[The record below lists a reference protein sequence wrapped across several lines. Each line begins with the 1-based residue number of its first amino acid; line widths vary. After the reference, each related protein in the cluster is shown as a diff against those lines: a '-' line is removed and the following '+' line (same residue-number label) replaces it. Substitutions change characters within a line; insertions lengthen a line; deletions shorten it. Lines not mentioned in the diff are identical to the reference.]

1 MKIGLLSAA
10 RINAKLAAGARASTR
25 AEVVAI
31 ASRDIAKARAQA
43 DELGVAGAHGSYE
56 ALLADDS
63 IDAVYVSLPNG
74 LHHPWTMR
82 ALAAGKHVLCE
93 KPYSRHPAEVD
104 EAYDTAERAGLVL
117 AEAFMWRHHPQA
129 IRLAELVAQG
139 AVGEL
144 RHVRA
149 SFSFL
154 LDDPGNIR
162 LDPHLE
168 GGALMDLGCYCVSGV
183 RLLAGE
189 PQRVAAIERRPAG
202 GVDVRFTGVLE
213 HARGVTSQ
221 IACAFDL
228 PFGCALEAIGST
240 GSLLVRD
247 PWHSVSA
254 GIEHAREDGAVEQI
268 AIAAANP
275 YACELDDLAAAID
288 REHAPRLGR
297 DDALG
302 QVRTI
307 AALYDAA
314 ASGSHVAPA
323 PS

>member
-1 MKIGLLSAA
+1 MKLGLLSAA
-10 RINAKLAAGARASTR
+10 RINAKLAAGARASAR

-31 ASRDIAKARAQA
+31 ASRDLAKARAQA
-43 DELGVAGAHGSYE
+43 DELGVARAHGSYE
-56 ALLADDS
+56 ELLADET

-74 LHHPWTMR
+74 LHHEWTMR

-144 RHVRA
+144 GHVRA

-154 LDDPGNIR
+154 LTDSGNIR
-162 LDPHLE
+162 LSPDLD
-168 GGALMDLGCYCVSGV
+168 GGAVMDLGCYCVSGV

-189 PQRVAAIERRPAG
+189 PLRCSAIERRTAG
-202 GVDVRFTGVLE
+202 GVDVRLAGVLE

-221 IACAFDL
+221 IDCAFDL
-228 PFGCALEAIGST
+228 PFRCALEAIGST

-247 PWHSVSA
+247 PWHCTSP
-254 GIEHAREDGAVEQI
+254 GIEHAREDGSVEQLEI
-268 AIAAANP
+268 APANP

-297 DDALG
+297 ADALG
-302 QVRTI
+302 QARTI
-307 AALYDAA
+307 AALYEAA
-314 ASGSHVAPA
+314 ASGAHVS
-323 PS
+323 PSSR

>member
-1 MKIGLLSAA
+1 MKVGLLSTA
-10 RINAKLAAGARASTR
+10 RINVKIVAGARASTR

-31 ASRDIAKARAQA
+31 ASRDLAKARAQA

-63 IDAVYVSLPNG
+63 IDVVYISLPNG

-104 EAYDTAERAGLVL
+104 EAFDTAERAGLVL
-117 AEAFMWRHHPQA
+117 VEAFMWRHHPQT
-129 IRLAELVAQG
+129 IRLAELVAEG

-149 SFSFL
+149 SSSFL
-154 LDDPGNIR
+154 LVDPGNIR
-162 LDPHLE
+162 LAADLE
-168 GGALMDLGCYCVSGV
+168 GGALMDLGCYCVSGA

-189 PQRVAAIERRPAG
+189 PQSVSAIERRSAG
-202 GVDVRFTGVLE
+202 GVDVRLAGVLE

-228 PFGCALEAIGST
+228 PYGCALEAIGST

-247 PWHSVSA
+247 PWHCASP
-254 GIEHAREDGAVEQI
+254 GIEHVRQGGVIEQI
-268 AIAAANP
+268 AIAPANP
-275 YACELDDLAAAID
+275 YGCELDDLAAAID
-288 REHAPRLGR
+288 REHAPRIGR
-297 DDALG
+297 ADALG
-302 QVRTI
+302 QARTI
-307 AALYDAA
+307 AALYEAA
-314 ASGSHVAPA
+314 ASGRSTALTG
-323 PS
+323 

>member
-1 MKIGLLSAA
+1 MKVGLLSTA
-10 RINAKLAAGARASTR
+10 RINVKIAAGARASTR
-25 AEVVAI
+25 AEIVAI
-31 ASRDIAKARAQA
+31 ASRDLAKARAQA
-43 DELGVAGAHGSYE
+43 DELGVVGAHGSYE
-56 ALLADDS
+56 ALLADES
-63 IDAVYVSLPNG
+63 IDVVYISLPNG

-117 AEAFMWRHHPQA
+117 AEALMWRHHPQT
-129 IRLAELVAQG
+129 IRLAELVAEG

-154 LDDPGNIR
+154 LGDPADIR
-162 LDPHLE
+162 LTTDLA
-168 GGALMDLGCYCVSGV
+168 GGALMDVGCYCVSGA

-189 PQRVAAIERRPAG
+189 AERCSAIERRPVG
-202 GVDVRFTGVLE
+202 GADLRLVGALE

-221 IACAFDL
+221 IDCAFDL
-228 PFGCALEAIGST
+228 PSGCALEAIGSA

-247 PWHSVSA
+247 PWHCA
-254 GIEHAREDGAVEQI
+254 TPGIERVREDGSIEQI
-268 AIAAANP
+268 AITAKNP

-297 DDALG
+297 ADALG
-302 QVRTI
+302 QARTI
-307 AALYDAA
+307 AALYEAA
-314 ASGSHVAPA
+314 ASGRSI
-323 PS
+323 SLTG